1 MTAKLLYQIYL
12 GMTILEA
19 VILILGKMP
28 IFDAITITVGTAG
41 TGGFAIRNDSLASYT
56 AFQKNVV
63 TVFMILFGVNFN
75 FYFFLLMRKMGQAFK
90 MQEVRAYHCIGDWH
104 HYSQYG
110 STLRQCT
117 AGIPGCGIPGR
128 FDYHD
133 DRLCHGGF

>member
-1 MTAKLLYQIYL
+1 
-12 GMTILEA
+12 MTILEA

-75 FYFFLLMRKMGQAFK
+75 FYFFLLFR
-90 MQEVRAYHCIGDWH
+90 
-104 HYSQYG
+104 
-110 STLRQCT
+110 
-117 AGIPGCGIPGR
+117 P
-128 FDYHD
+128 
-133 DRLCHGGF
+133 